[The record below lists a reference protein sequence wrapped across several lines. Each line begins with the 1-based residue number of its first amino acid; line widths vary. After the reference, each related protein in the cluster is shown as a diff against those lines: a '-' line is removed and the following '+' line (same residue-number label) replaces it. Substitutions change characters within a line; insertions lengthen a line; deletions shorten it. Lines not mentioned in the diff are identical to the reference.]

1 MGADRPELT
10 SNQEISW
17 RLKELGPELRRA
29 LFEQALHPHGAL
41 ADTLQGKNKR
51 RPAGPETKP
60 AAAKLQQG
68 GRPHD

>member
-10 SNQEISW
+10 ANQEISW

-29 LFEQALHPHGAL
+29 LFEQALHPRGAVVD
-41 ADTLQGKNKR
+41 APQAKNKR

-60 AAAKLQQG
+60 AAAKPQT
-68 GRPHD
+68 GRP